1 MGAVVPSLSGISVR
15 YTFDAIEEMV
25 GAGVI
30 RSALSQLP
38 VASREQFE
46 QATAVSW
53 IPMSVVAQVVNEI
66 ARLTHRDPEQ
76 LIDEAVR
83 RGVQNTFKSV
93 WRTLLRVTTDEALI
107 ARAAIIYSK
116 ARNIGQLHVS
126 VPAPGHAELRL
137 SDWPE
142 APARHVR
149 TIGIAMQ
156 VILELAG
163 RRVVRVKSTRT
174 HDGAVYH
181 LTWQG

>member
-1 MGAVVPSLSGISVR
+1 MCLLELSQPAAVCGYRCARLLLTLVAMGAVVPSLSGISVR

-83 RGVQNTFKSV
+83 RGV
-93 WRTLLRVTTDEALI
+93 
-107 ARAAIIYSK
+107 
-116 ARNIGQLHVS
+116 
-126 VPAPGHAELRL
+126 
-137 SDWPE
+137 
-142 APARHVR
+142 
-149 TIGIAMQ
+149 
-156 VILELAG
+156 
-163 RRVVRVKSTRT
+163 
-174 HDGAVYH
+174 
-181 LTWQG
+181 